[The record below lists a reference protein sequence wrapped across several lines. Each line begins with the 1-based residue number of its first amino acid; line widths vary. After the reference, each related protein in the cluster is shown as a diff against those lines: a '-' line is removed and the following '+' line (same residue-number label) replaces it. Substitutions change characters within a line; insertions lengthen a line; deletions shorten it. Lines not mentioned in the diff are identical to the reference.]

1 MQFCVLALA
10 FVLPFALGYPSNSG
24 FEDSGA
30 DVSGSGGSGSGDGGS
45 GNGDSGK
52 GGKKHDKND
61 DVAPT
66 SFCQCYS
73 KIGVDSLLGLVDQ
86 EADIPCLCV
95 PVLSGPAADGP
106 TKDLCPS
113 FSGTFT
119 DEKNSDGNP
128 VPWCENIGTSQL
140 ASFADQCRTAGVA
153 GATCCDKGMP
163 WENCPSD
170 GKYDPNA
177 E

>member
-66 SFCQCYS
+66 SFCQCY
-73 KIGVDSLLGLVDQ
+73 I
-86 EADIPCLCV
+86 
-95 PVLSGPAADGP
+95 LSGRAADGP